1 MFGILTNIIVN
12 VSNHTKCLS
21 LSNQKCEI
29 PPTLI
34 IVHPNEYSQE
44 LHYNPFAVKLNKYV
58 GSCITLNDLSNKV
71 CISNKTEDLN
81 IYVFQVSTGKN

>member
-21 LSNQKCEI
+21 LSNQKCGI

-58 GSCITLNDLSNKV
+58 GSCITLNDLSNKA
-71 CISNKTEDLN
+71 CIANKTEDLN